1 MSKPSWDVLT
11 EQLRDDP
18 DPKKR
23 RKACQKLTA
32 TGDPAVIPFLRNA
45 YVQDD
50 DDRVR
55 DAARAGLAKFKAM
68 QSGKRAARGLALNTR
83 VLGFIARA
91 LAVLFFIS
99 LLLNGLMI
107 VLSSKD
113 DAKESGTNA
122 LPTGP
127 ITDRA
132 FLIDQIQQHLT
143 NAQTLSANL
152 KQEIQNYNA
161 TGQVDCTV
169 SYPQPDPVAL
179 SDMDKYTYPDLRIA
193 GDRLDVSLLPLQ
205 KALVL
210 LRSACA
216 EPSKQTTSVL
226 QASDE
231 LNKADAQLGDV
242 NALLQNAVSNPAP
255 TMGPSPTPLPT
266 RTFTPTPVVTLAP
279 GQPTPIPA
287 LPTKILAPT
296 IMLTE
301 TPIPTATATFTPT
314 PTPTATLPYPDLD
327 YTAILRELRGKY
339 AVMADLTNNYNTGMI
354 DQWMQATTAQGQT
367 TASYCRLSEW
377 PAPFILTPEQQAQL
391 DSIDAADPMLEQAI
405 GLQRQGLEFAN
416 QARALYEQSC
426 TNFALAST
434 AQQGLPL
441 AQQALEK
448 LTQSQNIYDAI
459 RARP

>member
-23 RKACQKLTA
+23 RKACQKLAA

-55 DAARAGLAKFKAM
+55 DAARAALIKFKAM
-68 QSGKRAARGLALNTR
+68 QSGKRRLALNTR
-83 VLGFIARA
+83 VLGAIARA
-91 LAVLFFIS
+91 LVVLFFIS

-107 VLSSKD
+107 VLGSRD
-113 DAKESGTNA
+113 DDKQGGSNA

-127 ITDRA
+127 VTDRA
-132 FLIDQIQQHLT
+132 DLLDQIQQHLT
-143 NAQTLSANL
+143 DAQTLSANL
-152 KQEIQNYNA
+152 MQEIQNYND
-161 TGQVDCTV
+161 TGHVDCSV
-169 SYPQPDPVAL
+169 SYEAPAPVAL
-179 SDMDKYTYPDLRIA
+179 SAMDKYTYPDLRIA

-216 EPSKQTTSVL
+216 EPDKQTTSVL

-231 LNKADAQLGDV
+231 LNKADAQLNDV
-242 NALLQNAVSNPAP
+242 NTLLQNAITNPAP
-255 TMGPSPTPLPT
+255 TVGPSPTPLPT
-266 RTFTPTPVVTLAP
+266 RTFTPTPIVTLAP
-279 GQPTPIPA
+279 GQPTPIPGA
-287 LPTKILAPT
+287 PTKTLAPT
-296 IMLTE
+296 IASTA
-301 TPIPTATATFTPT
+301 TVTPTATATFTPT
-314 PTPTATLPYPDLD
+314 SSPTATLPFPSLD

-339 AVMADLTNNYNTGMI
+339 AVMADLTNNFNTGMI
-354 DQWMQATTAQGQT
+354 DQWTQATGPGGQT
-367 TASYCRLSEW
+367 TTSYCQLNAW
-377 PAPFILTPEQQAQL
+377 PAPFSLTPEQQAQL
-391 DSIDAADPMLEQAI
+391 DGINAADPMLEQSI
-405 GLQRQGLEFAN
+405 ELQRQGLELAN
-416 QARALYEQSC
+416 QARALYEPSC
-426 TNFALAST
+426 TNFGLAGT

-448 LTQSQNIYDAI
+448 LTQSQNLYDAI